1 MQKEEITVLFEL
13 KRRIVLLNYLTLLS
27 LTLLKKNDIYIY
39 IIIKIKYK
47 VGKGGED

>member
-27 LTLLKKNDIYIY
+27 LTLLKKNDIYI
-39 IIIKIKYK
+39 IIKIKYK

>member
-27 LTLLKKNDIYIY
+27 LTLLKKMIYIY